1 MQFAAFPVLR
11 EKKVTPRLDAR
22 LELTP
27 KGESFL
33 MESRGV
39 FARSLII
46 VLLAV
51 MFIAAGRASAG
62 LLTLDGRRTE
72 YPLAPYVE
80 VLEDPSRELSIDQ
93 ILNGDYPGRF
103 SPSLSSSLNFGVS
116 SSAYWLRFSIIDQR
130 VTRSVLTSWVV
141 DLSWENLESVRLF
154 TPDGDAPGGYRQLET
169 GSRYQQPASPM
180 RGLRPVLPLDGPRG
194 EVSTYYIRV
203 EHEGAI
209 MLPANVRTVENYL
222 SRNWLRSGISG
233 FYVGTL
239 FSIAVYN
246 LLLFL
251 ALRQRVYLCYVG
263 YLSFGIIYY
272 LSKVNVLEETFF
284 FGLPALDARVRMTA
298 LSLAV
303 LCCVAFTRDFLNT
316 RVEARRIDRLLF
328 GFGVVWALF
337 TCLIPVI
344 PVPLLDSTTS
354 ILGILSPV
362 LFLWSGIIR
371 FRQGFAP
378 ARYFVLAW
386 FFLTLGYTL
395 WSLMHLGIIGAS
407 EAVPWTVIG
416 ISAFEAILL
425 SFALSDRIRTLR
437 EEKEEARSRERRYRT
452 LAITD
457 ELTGLNNVRFFRTQL
472 PLETQRA
479 EKLQLPLTLG
489 LLDIDRFKAFND
501 THGHQAGDEALRQ
514 LGEVILQCVR
524 ERDVACRYGGEE
536 FVILFPAT
544 RAAEAFEA
552 AERIRISYEQIRRA
566 AGMPHFGA
574 TVSFGLAE
582 YQHGERSEELV
593 DRADRALYKAKH
605 IGRNRTVIAPSK

>member
-1 MQFAAFPVLR
+1 MKVSGGSIAPFLAAVLMASMFFS
-11 EKKVTPRLDAR
+11 VCDA
-22 LELTP
+22 E
-27 KGESFL
+27 
-33 MESRGV
+33 
-39 FARSLII
+39 
-46 VLLAV
+46 
-51 MFIAAGRASAG
+51 AG
-62 LLTLDGRRTE
+62 LLTLENRRGS

-80 VLEDPSRELSIDQ
+80 VLEDPTRELTIKN
-93 ILNGDYPGRF
+93 ILNGEHPGRF
-103 SPSLSSSLNFGVS
+103 TPALSNTLNFGVS
-116 SSAYWLRFSIIDQR
+116 SSAYWLRFSIIDHR
-130 VTRSVLTSWVV
+130 TERGVLTSWVV

-154 TPDGDAPGGYRQLET
+154 TPDSDAPGGYRQLET

-194 EVSTYYIRV
+194 ELSTYYIRV

-209 MLPANVRTVENYL
+209 MLPAQVRTVENYL
-222 SRNWLRSGISG
+222 ARNWLRSGISG

-239 FSIAVYN
+239 FSIAIYN
-246 LLLFL
+246 LLLFF
-251 ALRQRVYLCYVG
+251 ALRQRVYLFYVG
-263 YLSFGIIYY
+263 YLSFGIVYY
-272 LSKVNVLEETFF
+272 LAKVNVLEETFF
-284 FGLPALDARVRMTA
+284 FAQPALDARVRVLA

-316 RVEARRIDRLLF
+316 RVEARRLDKVLF
-328 GFGVVWALF
+328 AFGLIWALF

-344 PVPLLDSTTS
+344 PVPVLDSTTS
-354 ILGILSPV
+354 VLGILSPI
-362 LFLWSGIIR
+362 LFLAAGVRR
-371 FRQGFAP
+371 FTQGFAP

-386 FFLTLGYTL
+386 VFLTMGYTL

-407 EAVPWTVIG
+407 EIVPWTVIG

-437 EEKEEARSRERRYRT
+437 EEKDEARSRERRYRT

-479 EKLQLPLTLG
+479 EKLHLPLTLG

-501 THGHQAGDEALRQ
+501 TYGHPAGDDALRQ
-514 LGEVILQCVR
+514 LGEVIMHCVR

-552 AERIRISYEQIRRA
+552 AERIRMSYEQCRRA
-566 AGMPHFGA
+566 AGMPHSGA

-582 YQHGERSEELV
+582 YVHGERPEDLV

-605 IGRNRTVIAPSK
+605 IGRNRTVIAPHK

>member
-1 MQFAAFPVLR
+1 MRFAAILPWPGKRGTPPLERADAPKWETKIV
-11 EKKVTPRLDAR
+11 KV
-22 LELTP
+22 
-27 KGESFL
+27 
-33 MESRGV
+33 SRGSIAPFLVAVVMASMLFSV
-39 FARSLII
+39 FPAR
-46 VLLAV
+46 
-51 MFIAAGRASAG
+51 AGM
-62 LLTLDGRRTE
+62 LTLESSRGN

-80 VLEDPSRELSIDQ
+80 VLEDPTRELTINE
-93 ILNGDYPGRF
+93 ILKGEHPGRF
-103 SPSLSSSLNFGVS
+103 VPSLANTLNFGVS
-116 SSAYWLRFSIIDQR
+116 SSAFWLRFSILDER
-130 VTRSVLTSWVV
+130 TERGVLTSWVV
-141 DLSWENLESVRLF
+141 DLTWENLESVRLF
-154 TPDGDAPGGYRQLET
+154 TPDPEAPGGYRQLET

-194 EVSTYYIRV
+194 EPGTYYVRI

-209 MLPANVRTVENYL
+209 MLPAHVRSVENYL
-222 SRNWLRSGISG
+222 SRNWLRAGISG

-239 FSIAVYN
+239 FSIALYN
-246 LLLFL
+246 LLIFL
-251 ALRQRVYLCYVG
+251 ALRQRVYLFYVG
-263 YLSFGIIYY
+263 YLLFGIVYY
-272 LSKVNVLEETFF
+272 LSKVNLLEETLF
-284 FGLPALDARVRMTA
+284 FGLPTLDARVRFSA

-303 LCCVAFTRDFLNT
+303 LCCVAFSRDFLNT
-316 RVEARRIDRLLF
+316 RVESRKLDGILF
-328 GFGVVWALF
+328 AFGVVWAVF

-344 PVPLLDSTTS
+344 PVPILDSTTS
-354 ILGILSPV
+354 VLGILSPV
-362 LFLWSGIIR
+362 LFLGAGLIR
-371 FRQGFAP
+371 FIRGFAP

-386 FFLTLGYTL
+386 AFLTLGYTL
-395 WSLMHLGIIGAS
+395 WSLMHLGVIGAS
-407 EAVPWTVIG
+407 EIVPWTVIG

-489 LLDIDRFKAFND
+489 LLDIDQFKPFND
-501 THGHQAGDEALRQ
+501 THGHPAGDEALRQ
-514 LGEVILQCVR
+514 LGEVIFQCVR
-524 ERDVACRYGGEE
+524 ERDIACRYGGEE

-552 AERIRISYEQIRRA
+552 AERIRLSYEQVRRA
-566 AGMPHFGA
+566 AGHPHYGA

-582 YQHGERSEELV
+582 FAHGERPEELV

-605 IGRNRTVIAPSK
+605 IGRNRTVIAPHK